1 MLSIG
6 CASLAEQ
13 FVGAEIEKKSNMDRA
28 CAVLVSDF
36 PIASLRAWLS
46 ITRETPQTVH
56 VLLQWSQCDDCSTLA
71 LF

>member
-6 CASLAEQ
+6 CASLVER
-13 FVGAEIEKKSNMDRA
+13 FVGAEIEKKSNMDRV
-28 CAVLVSDF
+28 CAVLVSHL

-46 ITRETPQTVH
+46 SETPQTVH
-56 VLLQWSQCDDCSTLA
+56 VLLQLSQCDDCSTLA